1 MVLTIPRLST
11 HNKEKEKK
19 MIEELLKEL
28 RELRNEMVQKNW
40 PAQRLSNI
48 ILKYEMKLQENKSK
62 YTTEELV
69 EATNKILDE

>member
-1 MVLTIPRLST
+1 
-11 HNKEKEKK
+11 
-19 MIEELLKEL
+19 MIEELLKEI

-48 ILKYEMKLQENKSK
+48 ILKYEMKLQNKHI